1 MYDADGPKVAR
12 TVYEILFQKDHL
24 DLDDVPYALDEAVQ
38 SLRSSGVENSRWAL
52 FMHMGG

>member
-12 TVYEILFQKDHL
+12 TVYDILFQKDHF

-38 SLRSSGVENSRWAL
+38 SLRSSGVESSRWAL